1 VSPSAI
7 AVRAAGPAD
16 AARIAELHDRFKDYL
31 RSLGDDTDFK
41 FDARVYLRDGFGEH
55 PAFGGLVAE
64 CDGVVAGYL
73 LHHPAYDVDRAMRQ
87 LFVADLFVEER
98 FRGRGVGRALMD
110 GAAEV
115 CSRMGGGEVLW
126 TVFAPNRLAH
136 DFYRGLGAEYLAD
149 LQLMRLAVRPRPA

>member
-1 VSPSAI
+1 MSRSEL
-7 AVRAAGPAD
+7 AVRPATPRD

-41 FDARVYLRDGFGEH
+41 FDARVYLRDGFAEH

-64 CDGVVAGYL
+64 CDGIVAGYL

-87 LFVADLFVEER
+87 LFVADLFVDER

-115 CSRMGGGEVLW
+115 CARLGGGELVW

-136 DFYRGLGAEYLAD
+136 DFYARLGAEPLRD
-149 LQLMRLAVRPRPA
+149 LQLMRLGIKPPRA